1 MRKRIGIYGAS
12 DEALALIPLLGA
24 NPTVELVSVIDANAL
39 ALLERLPHLDPDV
52 ASVLEQT
59 LGNDPAALAAD
70 STLHAVIDA
79 GEATPFARR
88 FPEAVARGV
97 QVVSPLT
104 ARLLWGLG
112 APSGDRKAELL
123 QALHEVVESYN
134 LTVDP
139 DEIFQRMLEI
149 AIGVTGAEGGSLML
163 FDDGPEAREAGE
175 GGGELV
181 VRVAVGVEKELWPKI
196 RVARGAGIAGRVAE
210 EGRSLLLRGKA
221 DRQRFR
227 IERERLDVESAISV
241 PLAHEDRVLGVLNL
255 HHRTRPD
262 AFDDD
267 DLAFTEELARLDG
280 EIIAR
285 AQEHAAL
292 TTQAAR
298 YSAVRDVQ
306 TILGSADPLP
316 QRLRRLCERVAARAG
331 DGIATLYQVDRA
343 RGGLLLA
350 ATSLAGGGLGG
361 EYRVSLG
368 QGIDG
373 RVAQSREPSFL
384 RTEDGAIAYAAIPL
398 LDGEELAGVL
408 SIQSGAEPPR
418 GRAVEETLLEIGAC
432 VAERIV
438 DAEREARIAARA
450 HAAGAINE
458 AGIRMIST
466 TDPAEVLRLGTSSAA
481 MVLEADHA
489 VLRLQD
495 EETRRFVIRSYF
507 GSADGPDQERLFR
520 LDKDVSV
527 DVLRRRGP
535 RLERDLES
543 DARLAAHGSGVRS
556 FLAAPLQQD
565 GRLIGTL
572 ALYDKIAADR
582 FYTSAFDASDAA
594 LFEQFVCYLE
604 RAIANALF
612 YERAR
617 RFRNFDEDTGLPNA
631 AYLAQRVRQEIARV
645 GPRDGA
651 LALAVARIE
660 NFAELEATGDPVKT
674 ARIVQRL
681 VEALRRNTRDF
692 DVVTRCENAEFA
704 VLLPE
709 PGHDPAQHVLDLARA
724 ISEDVS
730 GDAKLNSPS
739 RIALA
744 FGYAIHAKDGHDADS
759 LLARARDPRIHMV

>member
-1 MRKRIGIYGAS
+1 MRKRIGIFGAS

-24 NPTVELVSVIDANAL
+24 NPAVELVSVVDAHAL
-39 ALLERLPHLDPDV
+39 ALLERLPHLEPGV
-52 ASVLEQT
+52 AALLEQT
-59 LGNDPAALAAD
+59 LGNDPSTLASD
-70 STLHAVIDA
+70 TSLHAVIDS
-79 GEATPFARR
+79 GEDTPFARR
-88 FPEAVARGV
+88 FPEAVERGL

-112 APSGDRKAELL
+112 VPSGDRKGELL

-134 LTVDP
+134 LTVDA

-149 AIGVTGAEGGSLML
+149 AIGVTGAECGSLML
-163 FDDGPEAREAGE
+163 FDDASE
-175 GGGELV
+175 ELA
-181 VRVAVGVEKELWPKI
+181 VRVAVGIEKELWPKI

-210 EGRSLLLRGKA
+210 DGRSLLLRGRA

-227 IERERLDVESAISV
+227 ITRERLDVESAISV
-241 PLAHEDRVLGVLNL
+241 PLSHQDRVLGVLNL
-255 HHRTRPD
+255 HHRTRAD
-262 AFDDD
+262 AFSED
-267 DLAFTEELARLDG
+267 DLAFTEELARLDAQ
-280 EIIAR
+280 IIAR

-292 TTQAAR
+292 ETQAAR
-298 YSAVRDVQ
+298 YTAVREVQ
-306 TILGSADPLP
+306 ALLSSPDPLAE
-316 QRLRRLCERVAARAG
+316 RLRRLCELVASRAG
-331 DGIATLYQVDRA
+331 GGIATLYQLDHA
-343 RGGLLLA
+343 EGGLRLA

-361 EYRVSLG
+361 EYRVAVG

-373 RVAQSREPSFL
+373 QAAENREPAFL
-384 RTEDGAIAYAAIPL
+384 RKPDGAIAYAALPL
-398 LDGEELAGVL
+398 LDGDTLAGVL
-408 SIQSGAEPPR
+408 SIQSGADAPR
-418 GRAVEETLLEIGAC
+418 GRAAQETLLEIASC
-432 VAERIV
+432 AAERIV

-450 HAAGAINE
+450 SAAGAINE

-507 GSADGPDQERLFR
+507 GSADGPLQEQIFR

-527 DVLRRRGP
+527 DVLQRRGP
-535 RLERDLES
+535 RLERDVARDE
-543 DARLAAHGSGVRS
+543 RLASHGTDVRS
-556 FLAAPLQQD
+556 FLAAPLRREGQ
-565 GRLIGTL
+565 LIGTL
-572 ALYDKIAADR
+572 ALYDKLATDR
-582 FYTSAFDASDAA
+582 FYTGAFDDQDAA
-594 LFEQFVCYLE
+594 LFEQFVSYLE

-631 AYLAQRVRQEIARV
+631 AYLAQRVREEIARV

-660 NFAELEATGDPVKT
+660 NFDEIEQATDPVKT
-674 ARIVQRL
+674 GRIIQR
-681 VEALRRNTRDF
+681 VVDAMRRSARDF

-704 VLLPE
+704 ILLPE

-724 ISEDVS
+724 VSEEVS
-730 GDAKLNSPS
+730 ADTRLNTPT
-739 RIALA
+739 RIALS
-744 FGYAIHAKDGHDADS
+744 FGYAIHAKDGHDAES

>member
-24 NPTVELVSVIDANAL
+24 NPRVELVSVFDPDAL
-39 ALLERLPHLDPDV
+39 ALLERLPHLEPGV
-52 ASVLEQT
+52 AALLEQT
-59 LGNDPAALAAD
+59 LGNDPRALAAD
-70 STLHAVIDA
+70 SSLHAVIDA
-79 GEATPFARR
+79 GVQAPFARR
-88 FPEAVARGV
+88 FPEALERGL

-112 APSGDRKAELL
+112 APSGDHKGELL

-134 LTVDP
+134 LTVDA

-163 FDDGPEAREAGE
+163 LDEAR
-175 GGGELV
+175 GELA
-181 VRVAVGVEKELWPKI
+181 VRVAVGIERELWPKI
-196 RVARGAGIAGRVAE
+196 RLPLGCGIAGRVAQ
-210 EGRSLLLRGKA
+210 EGRSLLLRGRA
-221 DRQRFR
+221 DRKRFR
-227 IERERLDVESAISV
+227 IARERLDVESAISV
-241 PLAHEDRVLGVLNL
+241 PLSHEDRVLGVLNL
-255 HHRTRPD
+255 HHRTRAD
-262 AFDDD
+262 AFSDD
-267 DLAFTEELARLDG
+267 DLAFTEELARLDA

-292 TTQAAR
+292 ATQAAR
-298 YSAVRDVQ
+298 YTAVREVQ
-306 TILGSADPLP
+306 AVLGSADPLP
-316 QRLRRLCERVAARAG
+316 ERLRRLCERVAARAG
-331 DGIATLYQVDRA
+331 GGIATIYQVDRA
-343 RGGLLLA
+343 NGGLRLA

-361 EYRVSLG
+361 EYRITSG

-373 RVAQSREPSFL
+373 QVAATRAPAFL
-384 RTEDGAIAYAAIPL
+384 HRSDGALAYAALPL
-398 LDGEELAGVL
+398 LDGDELAGVL
-408 SIQSGAEPPR
+408 SIQGGAEPPR
-418 GRAVEETLLEIGAC
+418 GRAAEETLLEIASC
-432 VAERIV
+432 AAARII

-450 HAAGAINE
+450 SVAGAINE

-495 EETRRFVIRSYF
+495 EESRRFVIRSYF
-507 GSADGPDQERLFR
+507 GSADGPLQERLFR

-527 DVLRRRGP
+527 DVLKRRAI
-535 RLERDLES
+535 RLEADLDG
-543 DARLAAHGSGVRS
+543 DARLAAHDAGVRS
-556 FLAAPLQQD
+556 FVAAPLHRGGQ
-565 GRLIGTL
+565 LVGTL
-572 ALYDKIAADR
+572 ALYDKLAADR
-582 FYTSAFDASDAA
+582 FYAGAFDEQDKA
-594 LFEQFVCYLE
+594 LFAQFVSYLE

-631 AYLAQRVRQEIARV
+631 AFLAQRVREEIARV

-660 NFAELEATGDPVKT
+660 NFAEIERASDPVKT
-674 ARIVQRL
+674 GRIVQR
-681 VEALRRNTRDF
+681 VADALRRNTREF
-692 DVVTRCENAEFA
+692 DVVTRSENAEFA

-709 PGHDPAQHVLDLARA
+709 PGHDPAQRVLDLARA
-724 ISEDVS
+724 VSEEVS
-730 GDAKLNSPS
+730 KDERLNEPA

-744 FGYAIHAKDGHDADS
+744 FGYAVHTKDGPDADS